1 MTAFWD
7 TIEQHY
13 QKELPLVIYRK
24 PGAVNLCCI
33 LQGNNKVYNLQDFR
47 ERGFVFAPFDSR
59 KPAILI
65 RPDEILEMQYTLDA
79 KKTSDLQ
86 LFQAFNEEQKDFHIN
101 LIKKGVAKINLGS
114 LTKVV
119 LSRKLEVHYEGC
131 PIALFKEI
139 LATYFSAFCYMFY
152 HPGVGLWIGATPEL
166 LISVK
171 AENFDTMSLAG
182 TQINLTN
189 KPPVWTSKELEEQ
202 SLVTNYILEELRD
215 EVQELKISTL
225 ESVKAG
231 SLWHLRTTISGL
243 AENAKL
249 EKLVKTLHPT
259 PAVCGIPRLTAKQ
272 FILKNEN
279 YDREYYTGYLGELNF
294 GPQKENRT
302 ELFVNLRCL
311 QLIGNLA
318 LLYVGGGITKDS
330 DAKKEWEETISKSS
344 TMLSIILNTIN

>member
-1 MTAFWD
+1 MTTFWD

-13 QKELPLVIYRK
+13 QKELPFVVYRK
-24 PGAVNLCCI
+24 PDQVNLCSVF
-33 LQGNNKVYNLQDFR
+33 QKNNIIYNLSDFR
-47 ERGFVFAPFDSR
+47 ERGFVFAPFDSG
-59 KPAILI
+59 KPAVLI
-65 RPDEILEMQYTLDA
+65 RPDKILETRYFLEE
-79 KKTSDLQ
+79 KKISAVPFLKVV
-86 LFQAFNEEQKDFHIN
+86 NEEQKDFHIN
-101 LIKKGVAKINLGS
+101 LVKKGVAKINLES

-119 LSRKLEVHYEGC
+119 LSRKLEVHYKGC

-166 LISVK
+166 LLSIN

-182 TQINLTN
+182 TQINLSN

-202 SLVTNYILEELRD
+202 SLVTNYILEELKD

-243 AENAKL
+243 VENAKL
-249 EKLVKTLHPT
+249 EKLIKTLHPT
-259 PAVCGIPRLTAKQ
+259 PAVCGIPKLTAKQ

-294 GPQKENRT
+294 GPHKENRT

-311 QLIGNLA
+311 QLKGNLA

-344 TMLSIILNTIN
+344 TMLSILLNTIN